1 MGKWW
6 IPIALNL
13 AAITVGLVAI
23 GLSIALLLQ

>member
-6 IPIALNL
+6 IPVILNL
-13 AAITVGLVAI
+13 VAIIVGLIAI